1 LLFTLANINFL
12 VIFLY
17 VLVDKVSLYVI
28 NGVYEQH
35 KGKNLNL
42 IDKNVLDDIVSD
54 IYFAVQK
61 EHSDLSFDG
70 EIASNVLVQLLGQI
84 FSK

>member
-1 LLFTLANINFL
+1 
-12 VIFLY
+12 
-17 VLVDKVSLYVI
+17 VDKVSLYVI

-61 EHSDLSFDG
+61 EHSDLTFDG
-70 EIASNVLVQLLGQI
+70 EIVSDVLVQLLGQI

>member
-1 LLFTLANINFL
+1 M
-12 VIFLY
+12 
-17 VLVDKVSLYVI
+17 DKVSLYVI

-35 KGKNLNL
+35 KGKDLNL
-42 IDKNVLDDIVSD
+42 VDKVMLDDIVSD
-54 IYFAVQK
+54 IFFAFQK

-70 EIASNVLVQLLGQI
+70 EVATKVLVQLLGDI